1 MELEAQKA
9 AQLAQHEAEKQHWA
23 KEEESRRK
31 HEEKYFE
38 ISEEIRRKETLE
50 IDFIQRQENART
62 NNKNL

>member
-31 HEEKYFE
+31 YEEKYFE
-38 ISEEIRRKETLE
+38 ISEEIRKKRDIGPAL
-50 IDFIQRQENART
+50 D
-62 NNKNL
+62 

>member
-31 HEEKYFE
+31 YEEKYFE
-38 ISEEIRRKETLE
+38 ISEEIRKKRDIGDRFYSETRE
-50 IDFIQRQENART
+50 CQNE
-62 NNKNL
+62 